1 MSVTLETERKSSV
14 GKEERFTI
22 PQAYEFTYAAKVT
35 E

>member
-1 MSVTLETERKSSV
+1 MSEILEREGKSSV

-22 PQAYEFTYAAKVT
+22 PQAFEFTYAAKVT